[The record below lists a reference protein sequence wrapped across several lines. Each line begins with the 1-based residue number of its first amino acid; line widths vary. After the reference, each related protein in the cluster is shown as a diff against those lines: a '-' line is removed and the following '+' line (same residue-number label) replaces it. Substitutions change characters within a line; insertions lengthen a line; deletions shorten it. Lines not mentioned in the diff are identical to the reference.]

1 MDWISFM
8 TSSESASSSATST
21 NAKMSGTPQ
30 QICACS
36 TPGAFRSA
44 PSTAAFFPGSTDTKM
59 HAATIWLSSIADAE

>member
-1 MDWISFM
+1 MDWISFR

-30 QICACS
+30 QMCACC

-44 PSTAAFFPGSTDTKM
+44 PSTGAFFPGSTDTKM
-59 HAATIWLSSIADAE
+59 YAATIWPSSIAAAE